1 MTDVMKV
8 RVLLTDKW
16 ERTARFLWLK
26 KILEKFFALV
36 RFRQIKFP
44 VYSERVKRLTRHSHK
59 VTTVGSTPTF
69 ATPNLLETVNQGSQ
83 QQFSY
88 EGSPL
93 AKEERL
99 PTFSNN
105 NLKI

>member
-8 RVLLTDKW
+8 RFLLTDKW

-44 VYSERVKRLTRHSHK
+44 VYSERVKRFTRHSHK

-69 ATPNLLETVNQGSQ
+69 ATLGSQ
-83 QQFSY
+83 QQ
-88 EGSPL
+88 
-93 AKEERL
+93 A
-99 PTFSNN
+99 TFEVETPRQTGTASDF
-105 NLKI
+105 